1 MAVPHFSVS
10 IVGRSS
16 GRSAVMSA
24 AYRHCARMDFEREAR
39 RIDYTRK
46 RGLRHEEFVIPA
58 DAPDW
63 LCKMIGDRS
72 VAGASEAFWN
82 HVEIFEKRGDAQL
95 AKDVTIALPVE
106 LSTAENIQLMR
117 EFVEALI
124 TSKGMVA
131 DWVYHDVPGNPHVHL
146 MTTLRPLTEGGFGAK
161 KLPVLLPDGGPLRN
175 DAGKIVYEVWA
186 GGTED
191 FNALRDGWFSCLN
204 RHLMLAGLDLYV
216 DGRSFKKQGIELQ
229 PTLHIGV
236 GATAVDRKSKE
247 VQARETV
254 ALPTGLPVPTSAHAP
269 LSAPFK
275 APGVPAHRRELE
287 RIALQEEVRAHN
299 LRRIEENPRIVLD
312 LVTREKSVFDER
324 DIAKILHRYVDD
336 AARFQGLMTRIIQ
349 HPDILRLDQERID
362 FTSGMRRPARV
373 TTRQMI
379 RLEARMASRANW
391 LSEKSAFDVGRARL
405 EKALSHFP
413 RLSDEQKAAISH
425 VTAAS
430 RIALVIGRAGA
441 GKTTMMKAAR
451 EVWEAAGYQV
461 VGAALAGKAAEGLEK
476 EAGIASRTLSSWEL
490 RWDRGRNL
498 LDEKTIMVLDEAG
511 MVSSKQMALLLEQAT
526 LRGAKLVLIGDPE
539 QLQPI
544 EAGAAFRAIA
554 DRIGYAELET
564 IYRQYE
570 PWMREA
576 SLDLAHGH
584 VENAVSSYVKHG
596 RVMGSETKAEAV
608 RRLIADWERDYDPGC
623 SGLILAHLRRDVR
636 LLNQLARQRLVE
648 RGFVEPGHSFK
659 TEEGIRLFA
668 AGDQIVFLKN
678 DASLGVKNGLLAKV
692 VTAGP
697 GFVTAEIGAGE
708 DRRLVRIDERLYRN
722 LDHGYATTIHKSQGA
737 TVERVKVLASLSLD
751 RHLTYVAMTRH
762 RQELHVYYGIRSFSK
777 AGGLGRV
784 LSRKNTKET
793 TLDYEEN
800 NFYRVALRF
809 AEARGLHIINV
820 AHMLVR
826 ARLEWTCRQK
836 ERLTELGS
844 RLIAIAGRLR
854 QKQLVIA
861 PVQTPSD
868 PIGPMVSGMTTFA
881 KSIGQAVEEKLAV
894 DPVLKRQW
902 QEVLARFNKVYR
914 DPETAFRALQVD
926 AMMKD
931 TEAARL
937 TLDRVA
943 KAPESFGEL
952 KGRPGFLANA
962 RQKRDREL
970 ALANASAL
978 ARNLNRYLR
987 ARAEAE
993 IGFMLDEHAIRQRAS
1008 LEIPGLSPAAM
1019 ETLSRLEV
1027 RLDRQQSSGGLDAPE
1042 IDGKVRSELER
1053 FAEAVATRFGERTLL
1068 VLAAKNPD
1076 GEVFQKLTAD
1086 MSPAQKRE
1094 VQAAWMAMRTS
1105 QQLSAAERLTKG
1117 QRQVEGLRK
1126 TQSKGL
1132 SLK

>member
-10 IVGRSS
+10 IVARGS

-24 AYRHCARMDFEREAR
+24 AYRHCAQMDFEREAR

-46 RGLRHEEFVIPA
+46 QGLRHEEFVIPA

-63 LCKMIGDRS
+63 LCKMSGDRS

-82 HVEIFEKRGDAQL
+82 HVETFEKRADAQL
-95 AKDVTIALPVE
+95 AKDMTIALPVE
-106 LSTAENIQLMR
+106 LSTAQNIQLMR
-117 EFVEALI
+117 EFVEAFI

-146 MTTLRPLTEGGFGAK
+146 MTTLRPLTEDGFGAK
-161 KLPVLLPDGGPLRN
+161 KRTVLLPDGRPLRN

-204 RHLMLAGLDLYV
+204 RHLMLAGLDLHV

-236 GATAVDRKSKE
+236 GATAVDRKSQA
-247 VQARETV
+247 VHARETV
-254 ALPTGLPVPTSAHAP
+254 ALPTGLPVPESAPAP
-269 LSAPFK
+269 LSAPIK
-275 APGVPAHRRELE
+275 VAGSAAHRRELE

-299 LRRIEENPRIVLD
+299 LRRIEENPRLVLD
-312 LVTREKSVFDER
+312 RVTREKSVFDER
-324 DIAKILHRYVDD
+324 DVAKVLHRYVDD
-336 AARFQGLMTRIIQ
+336 AAQFQGLMTRIMQ

-362 FTSGMRRPARV
+362 FSSGMRRPARL

-379 RLEARMASRANW
+379 RLEARMANQAIW
-391 LSEKSAFDVGRARL
+391 LAQKIAFDVGRTRR
-405 EKALSHFP
+405 EKALSNFP

-476 EAGIASRTLSSWEL
+476 EAGIVSRTLSSWQL
-490 RWDRGRNL
+490 RWDGGKNH

-511 MVSSKQMALLLEQAT
+511 MVSSKQMALLVKEAT

-544 EAGAAFRAIA
+544 EAGAAFRTIA

-576 SLDLAHGH
+576 SLDLARGH
-584 VENAVSSYVKHG
+584 VEKAVASYTRHD
-596 RVMGSETKAEAV
+596 RVLGSETKAEAV
-608 RRLIADWERDYDPGC
+608 RSLIADWDRDYDPGC
-623 SGLILAHLRRDVR
+623 SSLILAHLRRDVR
-636 LLNQLARQRLVE
+636 LLNQLARERLVE
-648 RGFVEPGHSFK
+648 RGIVEPGHRFK

-678 DASLGVKNGLLAKV
+678 DAVLGVKNGLLAKV
-692 VTAGP
+692 IAAGP
-697 GFVTAEIGAGE
+697 GFITAEIGAG
-708 DRRLVRIDERLYRN
+708 DHRRLVRIDERLYSS

-737 TVERVKVLASLSLD
+737 TVDRVKVLASLSLD

-762 RQELHVYYGIRSFSK
+762 RQELSVYHGRRCFKK

-784 LSRKNTKET
+784 LSRKNAKET

-800 NFYRVALRF
+800 SFYRAALRF
-809 AEARGLHIINV
+809 AEARGLHLLDV
-820 AHMLVR
+820 ARMLVR
-826 ARLEWTCRQK
+826 DRLEWTCRQK

-854 QKQLVIA
+854 QKQSVMA
-861 PVQTPSD
+861 AVQTPHG
-868 PIGPMVSGMTTFA
+868 PVKPMVSGMTAFA
-881 KSIGQAVEEKLAV
+881 KSISQAVEEKLAV
-894 DPVLKRQW
+894 DPGLKRQW

-914 DPETAFRALQVD
+914 DPETVFRALQID
-926 AMMKD
+926 AMMND
-931 TEAARL
+931 PEAAGL
-937 TLDRVA
+937 KLDRLA

-952 KGRPGFLANA
+952 NGMSGLFAST
-962 RQKRDREL
+962 RQKQARDV
-970 ALANASAL
+970 ALTNAPAL
-978 ARNLNRYLR
+978 ARHLERYLK

-993 IGFMLDEHAIRQRAS
+993 LRFKQDEHAIRQRAS

-1027 RLDRQQSSGGLDAPE
+1027 RLDRQQSSGGLDTPE
-1042 IDGKVRSELER
+1042 IAGIVRAELER

-1068 VLAAKNPD
+1068 SLAAENAD
-1076 GEVFQKLTAD
+1076 GEVFHKLTAG
-1086 MSPAQKRE
+1086 MNLAQKRE

-1105 QQLSAAERLTKG
+1105 QQLAVSERLTNG
-1117 QRQVEGLRK
+1117 QRQVEGLRQ

>member
-10 IVGRSS
+10 IVARGS

-46 RGLRHEEFVIPA
+46 QGLRHEEFVIPA

-82 HVEIFEKRGDAQL
+82 HVEIFEKRVDAQL
-95 AKDVTIALPVE
+95 AKDMTIALPVE

-117 EFVEALI
+117 EFVEVFI

-146 MTTLRPLTEGGFGAK
+146 MTTLRPLTEDSFGAK
-161 KLPVLLPDGGPLRN
+161 KRTVLLPDGRPLRN

-204 RHLMLAGLDLYV
+204 RHLTLAGLDLYV

-229 PTLHIGV
+229 PTVHIGV

-247 VQARETV
+247 VQARDTV
-254 ALPTGLPVPTSAHAP
+254 ALSAGLLVPGAA
-269 LSAPFK
+269 SAPPSAPNK
-275 APGVPAHRRELE
+275 ASGSSADRWELE
-287 RIALQEEVRAHN
+287 RIALQEQVRAHN

-312 LVTREKSVFDER
+312 LVTHEKSVFDER
-324 DIAKILHRYVDD
+324 DIAKVLHRYVDD
-336 AARFQGLMTRIIQ
+336 AGRFQGLMTRIMQ

-362 FTSGMRRPARV
+362 FSSGMRQPARL

-379 RLEARMASRANW
+379 RLEARMANQAIW
-391 LSEKSAFDVGRARL
+391 LSEKSAFDVSRARL
-405 EKALSHFP
+405 ERAFLNFP
-413 RLSDEQKAAISH
+413 HLSDEQKAAISH
-425 VTAAS
+425 VAAAS

-476 EAGIASRTLSSWEL
+476 EAGIVSRTLSSWEL
-490 RWDRGRNL
+490 RWDGGKNH

-511 MVSSKQMALLLEQAT
+511 MVSSRQMARLVKEAT

-564 IYRQYE
+564 IYRQYQ

-584 VENAVSSYVKHG
+584 VEKAVASYAKHD
-596 RVMGSETKAEAV
+596 RILGSETKIEAV
-608 RRLIADWERDYDPGC
+608 RCLIADWDRDYDPGC
-623 SGLILAHLRRDVR
+623 SSLILAHLRRDVR
-636 LLNQLARQRLVE
+636 LLNQLARERLVE
-648 RGFVEPGHSFK
+648 RGIVEPGHHFK

-678 DASLGVKNGLLAKV
+678 DALLGVKNGLLAKV
-692 VTAGP
+692 IAAGP
-697 GFVTAEIGAGE
+697 GFVTAEIGAGD
-708 DRRLVRIDERLYRN
+708 DRRLVRIDERLYGN

-737 TVERVKVLASLSLD
+737 TVEQVKVLASLSLD

-762 RQELHVYYGIRSFSK
+762 RQELSVYYGRRSFKK

-784 LSRKNTKET
+784 LSRKNAKET

-800 NFYRVALRF
+800 NFYRAALRF
-809 AEARGLHIINV
+809 AEARGLHLLNV
-820 AHMLVR
+820 ARMLVR
-826 ARLEWTCRQK
+826 DRLEWTCRQK

-854 QKQLVIA
+854 QKQSVMA
-861 PVQTPSD
+861 TVQTPSD
-868 PIGPMVSGMTTFA
+868 PVKPMISGMTAFA
-881 KSIGQAVEEKLAV
+881 KSISEAVEEKLAV
-894 DPVLKRQW
+894 DPGLKRQW

-914 DPETAFRALQVD
+914 DPEIAFRALQID

-931 TEAARL
+931 PEAAPL
-937 TLDRVA
+937 KLDRVA

-952 KGRPGFLANA
+952 NGKPGLFASA
-962 RQKRDREL
+962 RQKRARDV
-970 ALANASAL
+970 ALTNAPAL
-978 ARNLNRYLR
+978 ARHLERYLK

-993 IGFMLDEHAIRQRAS
+993 LRFKQDEHAIRQRAS

-1019 ETLSRLEV
+1019 ETLSRLEA
-1027 RLDRQQSSGGLDAPE
+1027 RLDRQQSPGGLDTPE
-1042 IDGKVRSELER
+1042 IDGKVRAELQR

-1068 VLAAKNPD
+1068 SLAAKNAD
-1076 GEVFQKLTAD
+1076 GEVFQKLTAG
-1086 MSPAQKRE
+1086 MTPAQKSE

-1105 QQLSAAERLTKG
+1105 QQLSVSEHLTKV
-1117 QRQVEGLRK
+1117 RQHVEGLRQ

>member
-10 IVGRSS
+10 IVARGS

-24 AYRHCARMDFEREAR
+24 AYRHCAQMDFEREAR

-46 RGLRHEEFVIPA
+46 QGLRHEEFVIPA

-63 LCKMIGDRS
+63 LCKMSGDRS

-82 HVEIFEKRGDAQL
+82 HVEMFEKRVDAQL

-106 LSTAENIQLMR
+106 LSTAQNIQLMR
-117 EFVEALI
+117 EFVEAFI

-146 MTTLRPLTEGGFGAK
+146 MTTLRPLTEDGFGAK
-161 KLPVLLPDGGPLRN
+161 KRTVLLPDGRPLRN

-216 DGRSFKKQGIELQ
+216 DGRSFKRQGIELL

-236 GATAVDRKSKE
+236 GAKAVDRKSQA
-247 VQARETV
+247 VHARETV
-254 ALPTGLPVPTSAHAP
+254 ALPAGLAVPGSASAP
-269 LSAPFK
+269 LSAPIK
-275 APGVPAHRRELE
+275 AAGSPAHRRELE

-312 LVTREKSVFDER
+312 LVTREKSVFDES
-324 DIAKILHRYVDD
+324 DIAKVLHRYVDD
-336 AARFQGLMTRIIQ
+336 AGRFQGLMTRIIQ
-349 HPDILRLDQERID
+349 HPDILQLDQERID
-362 FTSGMRRPARV
+362 FSSGMRRPARL

-379 RLEARMASRANW
+379 RLEARMANQAIW
-391 LSEKSAFDVGRARL
+391 LSQKSAFDVGRARL
-405 EKALSHFP
+405 EKALSHFS
-413 RLSDEQKAAISH
+413 RLSDEQKAAIGH
-425 VTAAS
+425 VTATS

-476 EAGIASRTLSSWEL
+476 EAGIVSRTLSSWEL
-490 RWDRGRNL
+490 RWDGGKNH
-498 LDEKTIMVLDEAG
+498 LDEKTIIVLDEAG
-511 MVSSKQMALLLEQAT
+511 MVSSMQMARLLKEAT

-576 SLDLAHGH
+576 SLDLARGH
-584 VENAVSSYVKHG
+584 VEKAVASYARHD
-596 RVMGSETKAEAV
+596 RVLGSETKAEAV
-608 RRLIADWERDYDPGC
+608 RRLVADWDGDYDPGC
-623 SGLILAHLRRDVR
+623 SSLILAHLRRDVR
-636 LLNQLARQRLVE
+636 LLNQLARERLVE
-648 RGFVEPGHSFK
+648 RGIVEPGHRFK
-659 TEEGIRLFA
+659 TEEGLRLFA

-692 VTAGP
+692 IAAGP
-697 GFVTAEIGAGE
+697 GLITAEIGADE
-708 DRRLVRIDERLYRN
+708 HRRLVRIDERLYGN

-737 TVERVKVLASLSLD
+737 TVERVKVLASLSLN

-762 RQELHVYYGIRSFSK
+762 RQELSVYYGRRSFKK

-784 LSRKNTKET
+784 LSRKNAKET

-800 NFYRVALRF
+800 NFYRAALRF
-809 AEARGLHIINV
+809 AEVRGLHLLSV
-820 AHMLVR
+820 ARMLVR
-826 ARLEWTCRQK
+826 DRLEWTCRQK
-836 ERLTELGS
+836 ERLTKLGS

-854 QKQLVIA
+854 QKQSVMA
-861 PVQTPSD
+861 TGQTPSD
-868 PIGPMVSGMTTFA
+868 PVKPMVSGMTAFA
-881 KSIGQAVEEKLAV
+881 KSISQAVEEKLAV
-894 DPVLKRQW
+894 DPGLKRQW
-902 QEVLARFNKVYR
+902 QEILARFNKVYR
-914 DPETAFRALQVD
+914 DPETAFRGLHIE

-931 TEAARL
+931 PEAAPL
-937 TLDRVA
+937 KLDRLA

-952 KGRPGFLANA
+952 NGMPGLVASA
-962 RQKRDREL
+962 RQKQARDV
-970 ALANASAL
+970 ALTNAPAL
-978 ARNLNRYLR
+978 ARHLERYLK

-993 IGFMLDEHAIRQRAS
+993 LRFKQDEHAIRQRAS
-1008 LEIPGLSPAAM
+1008 FEIPGLSPAAM
-1019 ETLSRLEV
+1019 ETLSRLEA
-1027 RLDRQQSSGGLDAPE
+1027 RLDRQESSGGLDTPE
-1042 IDGKVRSELER
+1042 IDGMVRDELRR

-1068 VLAAKNPD
+1068 SLAAKNAD
-1076 GEVFQKLTAD
+1076 GEVFHKLTAG
-1086 MSPAQKRE
+1086 MNQAQKSE

-1105 QQLSAAERLTKG
+1105 QQLSVAERLTKG
-1117 QRQVEGLRK
+1117 QRQVEGLRQ